1 MADAVAETKQRLQ
14 STVSQCHELNLD
26 PIVADPWIVSSLLQ
40 KSIRRGEI
48 EIAQLGIGDL
58 LGDLKSILS
67 LELRNDLTPETRAG
81 QGQHPCGMLRSE
93 RLDHTFNPWIGCQ
106 EVSPGCDDCYAKQMM
121 DHRFHRVEWGSHG
134 ERKRTSAQNWSMPLR
149 WARHARDSGIVW
161 FGIGFSMKVGIAFSL
176 VVVVMILNT
185 YLGMRT
191 LRQELI
197 DCCRTMG
204 ASEMQLMSKIVLPS
218 IAPWLFSGLKV
229 SLGFALI
236 GAILGEFIAAQGGI
250 GYLIDDAMGTFDT
263 PTVFVGLFV
272 LVFLTMI
279 INSGIDR
286 WRRYFVYDPAS
297 TD

>member
-1 MADAVAETKQRLQ
+1 MHDQAGRHWLAIVCGQVLLALGVLAIWQYSHALFGANEFWFSRPTVIAEKAL
-14 STVSQCHELNLD
+14 
-26 PIVADPWIVSSLLQ
+26 
-40 KSIRRGEI
+40 
-48 EIAQLGIGDL
+48 DL
-58 LGDLKSILS
+58 LRNGPLLDDILITITETLAGLLAGCLVGIPTGILLGRSRFLQELFEPFLLVANS
-67 LELRNDLTPETRAG
+67 LPKIA
-81 QGQHPCGMLRSE
+81 M
-93 RLDHTFNPWIGCQ
+93 
-106 EVSPGCDDCYAKQMM
+106 A
-121 DHRFHRVEWGSHG
+121 
-134 ERKRTSAQNWSMPLR
+134 PLFL
-149 WARHARDSGIVW
+149 VW

-176 VVVVMILNT
+176 VVVVMILST

-197 DCCRTMG
+197 DSCRTMG

-236 GAILGEFIAAQGGI
+236 GAILGEFIAAQGGL

-272 LVFLTMI
+272 LLFLTMI

-286 WRRYFVYDPAS
+286 WRRHFAYDPS
-297 TD
+297 SSDWR

>member
-1 MADAVAETKQRLQ
+1 MMTGHSRMAMHDQATTRRLVIACGRILLGLGVLAIWQYSHALFGTNEFWFSRPTVIAEK
-14 STVSQCHELNLD
+14 
-26 PIVADPWIVSSLLQ
+26 AF
-40 KSIRRGEI
+40 
-48 EIAQLGIGDL
+48 DL
-58 LGDLKSILS
+58 LRNGPLLDDIFITVTETLAGLLAGCLVGIPIGIVLGRSRFLQ
-67 LELRNDLTPETRAG
+67 ELFEPFLLVANALPKIA
-81 QGQHPCGMLRSE
+81 M
-93 RLDHTFNPWIGCQ
+93 
-106 EVSPGCDDCYAKQMM
+106 A
-121 DHRFHRVEWGSHG
+121 
-134 ERKRTSAQNWSMPLR
+134 PLFL
-149 WARHARDSGIVW
+149 VW
-161 FGIGFSMKVGIAFSL
+161 FGIGFSMKVGIASSL

-197 DCCRTMG
+197 DWCRTMG

-286 WRRYFVYDPAS
+286 WRRDFVYDPAS